1 MSNLLKARAAFI
13 IAIGLLLACAL
24 IVYGT
29 DKGFM
34 ADVQMVEHTQH
45 VEVLLGETESAIAF
59 AARVRLS
66 YVFTGDE
73 HVLAQ
78 YRQAVAKIASEL
90 VELRRSTSD
99 NPTQQSNCGRLE
111 RVVSD
116 RIQIWEKSVALKQ
129 SGQPET
135 PGQTELTRQSVASAD
150 EIIGITEQMR
160 ADESRLLEQ
169 RRAKAR
175 LSYFWS
181 RVIRVTSFITAVLLL
196 FWHYRLVRTNLKARQ
211 FAEQEARAAAA
222 QASEA
227 EHKARDSER
236 AAIAS
241 DGAARH
247 LSARLLQLQDD
258 ERRRLARELHDSTGQ
273 YLAAAKMVLASLSIG
288 QEGDK
293 SYAECMR
300 LLDRSLQEV
309 RTISHLLH
317 PSGLEEA
324 GFPAAA
330 RWYTE
335 EFAKRSGVELN
346 VDVPNLSS
354 RLPRDVEIA
363 LFRIL
368 QEALGNIHRHSK
380 SPSAEISLKPA
391 PREVQ
396 LTIKDRGVGIRG
408 EVLERFRSS
417 GNSGVG
423 LAAMRE
429 RVREL
434 KGTFELESNGNGT
447 LLRVSVPVPEQIAL
461 AARD

>member
-1 MSNLLKARAAFI
+1 MSSLLKARAAFI

-29 DKGFM
+29 DNGFL
-34 ADVQMVEHTQH
+34 ANVQMVEHTQH

-59 AARVRLS
+59 AARARLS
-66 YVFTGDE
+66 YVFSGDGQSLTQYQ
-73 HVLAQ
+73 LA
-78 YRQAVAKIASEL
+78 VSKIGVEL
-90 VELRRSTSD
+90 AELRRSTID
-99 NPTQQSNCGRLE
+99 NPTQQSNCDRLE
-111 RVVSD
+111 RVVND

-129 SGQPET
+129 SGLLET

-150 EIIGITEQMR
+150 EIIGVTEQMR
-160 ADESRLLEQ
+160 AEESQLLEQ
-169 RRAKAR
+169 RQAKAR

-181 RVIRVTSFITAVLLL
+181 RAIRVTSFVTAVLLL
-196 FWHYRLVRTNLKARQ
+196 FWHYRLVRGNLKARQ
-211 FAEQEARAAAA
+211 LAEQEARAAAV

-227 EHKARDSER
+227 EIKARESEM

-247 LSARLLQLQDD
+247 LSARLLQLQDE

-288 QEGDK
+288 HEADK

-324 GFPAAA
+324 GFPSAA
-330 RWYTE
+330 RWYAE
-335 EFAKRSGVELN
+335 EFAKRSGIELN
-346 VDVPNLSS
+346 VDLPNLSS

-380 SPSAEISLKPA
+380 SASAEISLKPN

-396 LTIKDRGVGIRG
+396 LTIKDSGVGIRA
-408 EVLERFRSS
+408 EVLDRFRNA

-434 KGTFELESNGNGT
+434 RGTFELESNGNGT

-461 AARD
+461 AASD